1 MAADWLAQHGLEDTP
16 AGVKAYVNYL
26 TGLAVD
32 EAEQKRRGLEQLS
45 KGWAIGTM
53 GWRRAMA
60 LERAQRALAPGLE
73 TGALTELKAFTW
85 NEVLDEALARHRKTT
100 EDVTK
105 ARANADWKVEIAGRL
120 RNAGAPYAWIA
131 ERLQIG
137 SPSTIRVYLH
147 RAKSSI

>member
-1 MAADWLAQHGLEDTP
+1 MPQAPLKVRMTAAGTEK
-16 AGVKAYVNYL
+16 VK
-26 TGLAVD
+26 TF
-32 EAEQKRRGLEQLS
+32 
-45 KGWAIGTM
+45 WPTC
-53 GWRRAMA
+53 AMA
-60 LERAQRALAPGLE
+60 LEHAQRALAPGLE
-73 TGALTELKAFTW
+73 AGALTELKAFTW